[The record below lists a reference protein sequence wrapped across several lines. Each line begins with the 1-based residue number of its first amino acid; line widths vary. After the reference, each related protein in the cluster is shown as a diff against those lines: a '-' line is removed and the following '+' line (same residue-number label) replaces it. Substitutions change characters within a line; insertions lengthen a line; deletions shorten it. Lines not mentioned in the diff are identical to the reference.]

1 LEAASGR
8 YGPKSRIPLPASHFV
23 SYSSLIIVRSSFW
36 SRSVLLSEPSR
47 TPYDLNF
54 ALFGIPIRVSPWFWL
69 AGLLLGRNSAGGPQL
84 LIWMVAFFLGIL
96 FHELGHA
103 LVMRNQGYFS
113 WITLYCFGGLASCDR
128 SRTNGGYPDSWRQI
142 AIAAAGPLAGFL
154 LAALAIVLVWASGY
168 KVLWIVGV
176 PFGLQVYVVD
186 IALALGQ
193 QPQWLRFVND
203 FLFVTVVYG
212 IFNLLPVYPLDGG
225 QIAREVFLMIFGV
238 EGVRL
243 SLILSMLV
251 ALSLAMYGA
260 VKLQDIW
267 LAIFFGFFAYSSFQ
281 TLQAYSNNRPWR

>member
-1 LEAASGR
+1 
-8 YGPKSRIPLPASHFV
+8 
-23 SYSSLIIVRSSFW
+23 
-36 SRSVLLSEPSR
+36 VLLSEPSR

-54 ALFGIPIRVSPWFWL
+54 SLFGIPIRVHPLFWL

-128 SRTNGGYPDSWRQI
+128 SRIDGGYPDSWRQI

-154 LAALAIVLVWASGY
+154 LAAILVAAMIAS
-168 KVLWIVGV
+168 KHTVVIEWGV
-176 PFGLQVYVVD
+176 PFGLDVFTRDVIGSPYLSD
-186 IALALGQ
+186 FIN
-193 QPQWLRFVND
+193 R

-225 QIAREVFLMIFGV
+225 QIAREVFLMTFGAK
-238 EGVRL
+238 GIRL

-260 VKLQDIW
+260 VKLQDLW
-267 LAIFFGFFAYSSFQ
+267 LAVFFGFFAYSSFQ
-281 TLQAYSNNRPWR
+281 TLQAYSNNRPWQ